1 MNHFKK
7 EKRAFPI
14 WIFYVIAVLS
24 AILLSFYFY
33 SQSLIRVESP
43 EQKPG
48 EKVIISLPDGGRI
61 LTYENFIVEKKGKLY
76 YKGERNTIE
85 FTGGIVIYENWN

>member
-1 MNHFKK
+1 MNQFKE
-7 EKRAFPI
+7 EKRSFPI
-14 WIFYVIAVLS
+14 WIFYIIAALS

-43 EQKPG
+43 EQKLG
-48 EKVIISLPDGGRI
+48 EKVVISLPDGGRI
-61 LTYENFIVEKKGKLY
+61 LTYENFIIEERGKLY
-76 YKGERNTIE
+76 YKGEWNTID